1 MANLKLQAKSGN
13 ARSSQMTLSE
23 YRSATK
29 LSLPLMFQC
38 VVIFSSEF
46 CVGSLNFR
54 RNPIVTFEPA
64 IKIDPPATLTTER
77 EIRGI
82 NPAFPFVG

>member
-1 MANLKLQAKSGN
+1 
-13 ARSSQMTLSE
+13 
-23 YRSATK
+23 
-29 LSLPLMFQC
+29 MFQC
-38 VVIFSSEF
+38 VVIFSSKF
-46 CVGSLNFR
+46 SIGSLNFR